1 MGRLAECAVLAAFTA
16 GASAVVSIANLAGS
30 LRILDLTGSALLL
43 SITVLAYNLAFTLM
57 SWFWPA
63 IFVGRLKRRGLLASS
78 TAGMGAGLLAMG
90 LSPNPYIVI
99 LGSGV
104 AGAFSALIYPVMVT
118 VLADYYGKD
127 SVAVT
132 RYNTLSSV
140 GFIVGYVAA
149 AAARVRIGT
158 AEMLVITAATSLAL
172 TALTALMPQ
181 RYVVVEPRRVSY
193 VSLIPQLTGRLRPVP
208 SLILTPKVV
217 YNLRRLAVD
226 FARMVARHMQRRLPL
241 TLLATAVLFT
251 AIGTFFTPMPAFLRS
266 VGLND
271 VEVYVIYLISSVVST
286 VAYRFIHPLISDSW
300 RAWRLLTAAVA
311 ARAPLFLLPTYVIL
325 LNGRV
330 EPFAVAAAGFVIVGI
345 TWAAI
350 SSSLTAVI
358 LFMAEKERKEE
369 RLGHL
374 NAMIGVGTILGSLIA
389 GPIAQ
394 EYGYVALS
402 ATASALVA
410 IASALYYRAMK
421 ALVT

>member
-1 MGRLAECAVLAAFTA
+1 MGRAIESAVLAVFTV
-16 GASAVVSIANLAGS
+16 GVSAAISIANLAGS
-30 LRILDLTGSALLL
+30 LRVLDLTGSALLL

-78 TAGMGAGLLAMG
+78 STGMGVGFLAMG
-90 LSPNPYIVI
+90 LSLNPYIVI
-99 LGSGV
+99 LGSGIV
-104 AGAFSALIYPVMVT
+104 GAFSALIYPVMVT

-132 RYNTLSSV
+132 KYNTLSGI

-149 AAARVRIGT
+149 AAARVRVGT
-158 AEMLVITAATSLAL
+158 AEVLVVTAVATLTLTGL
-172 TALTALMPQ
+172 TAVMPQ
-181 RYVVVEPRRVSY
+181 RYVVVESRRISY

-208 SLILTPKVV
+208 SLTLSPKVV
-217 YNLRRLAVD
+217 YNLSRLASD
-226 FARMVARHMQRRLPL
+226 FAKMLVRHMQRRLPL
-241 TLLATAVLFT
+241 TMLATAVLFT
-251 AIGTFFTPMPAFLRS
+251 AIGAFFTPMPAFLRS

-286 VAYRFIHPLISDSW
+286 LAYRFIHPLISDSW
-300 RAWRLLTAAVA
+300 RAWRLLTTAVA
-311 ARAPLFLLPTYVIL
+311 TRAPLFLLPTYVVL
-325 LNGRV
+325 LNG
-330 EPFAVAAAGFVIVGI
+330 AVAPLIVIAAGFIVVGV

-350 SSSLTAVI
+350 SSSLTAVV
-358 LFMAEKERKEE
+358 LLMAEKERKEE

-389 GPIAQ
+389 GPITQ
-394 EYGYVALS
+394 DYGYVALS